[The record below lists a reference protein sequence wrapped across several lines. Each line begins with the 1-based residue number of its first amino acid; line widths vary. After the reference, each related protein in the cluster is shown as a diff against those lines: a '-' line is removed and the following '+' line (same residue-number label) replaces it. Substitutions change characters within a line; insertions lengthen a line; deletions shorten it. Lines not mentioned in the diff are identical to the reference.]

1 MKLKLTPVTE
11 QRQPASINEAMCQ
24 IHSGQRD
31 AQENSVKQNGSL
43 KVMRLTYS
51 KEGLQRAIVE
61 KEEAN
66 VSN

>member
-1 MKLKLTPVTE
+1 
-11 QRQPASINEAMCQ
+11 MCQ